1 MKIEEQHTDEIE
13 IGALIGRVE
22 ALRTA
27 GYRLVQIHCTKMDD
41 RLEINYSF
49 DLNYDFQN
57 LRINVGIETEIPSIS
72 GMYWGSFVF
81 ENEMHDLFGVQVKGM
96 NIDFHG
102 NFIRTAVRYPF
113 RDQVFRGE
121 GPCQEK

>member
-1 MKIEEQHTDEIE
+1 MKIEEQNTADIE
-13 IGALIGRVE
+13 LGALIGRVE
-22 ALRTA
+22 ALKEA
-27 GYRLVQIHCTKMDD
+27 GFRLVQIHCTKLDD

-49 DLNYDFQN
+49 DRNYEFQN

-72 GMYWGSFVF
+72 GMYWGSFAY

-102 NFIRTAVRYPF
+102 TFIRTAKKYPF
-113 RDQVFRGE
+113 REPEFRGE
-121 GPCQEK
+121 GPCQER